1 MAFSG
6 FEVPVAGGIRWPES
20 ASMLRD
26 SGHWAGGLTDMGW
39 CRFNEAVTGRG
50 LLVFLAAVTLG
61 SGARS
66 VGEEARRA
74 LPLDLARS
82 AAAAVE
88 AMGVELAKGRV
99 AVTLERMYSP
109 WKDRAARRLG
119 GMDKLVEVVVERRD
133 RMQAN
138 GMQLV
143 QFKAGMPTTGFE
155 VKPVMKTDPV
165 TGLKEVDHF
174 QEWLVFVPTTI
185 RYRVIEAD
193 TGKTRMLEK
202 DGFQVA
208 VAKQGTGEWKF
219 IDGAKLT
226 IEELRTLFP
235 TLPSRRSQ
243 LGMPELS
250 PWREP
255 EKR

>member
-1 MAFSG
+1 MHG
-6 FEVPVAGGIRWPES
+6 DYLVWEV
-20 ASMLRD
+20 
-26 SGHWAGGLTDMGW
+26 GLTRLGW
-39 CRFNEAVTGRG
+39 SRLNLAVSTPRGILPVLALVILVTG
-50 LLVFLAAVTLG
+50 
-61 SGARS
+61 AR
-66 VGEEARRA
+66 VDGEEVRRT
-74 LPLDLARS
+74 LPLDVAKS
-82 AAAAVE
+82 AAAAVDV
-88 AMGVELAKGRV
+88 MGVELTKGRV
-99 AVTLERMYSP
+99 TVTLEKMYVP

-119 GMDKLVEVVVERRD
+119 GMDKLVEVVAERRD

-143 QFKAGMPTTGFE
+143 SIKSRPATSGFE
-155 VKPVMKTDPV
+155 VKPVMKTDGV
-165 TGLKEVDHF
+165 TGLKTVDHY

-193 TGKTRMLEK
+193 TGKARLLEK

-208 VAKQGTGEWKF
+208 VSRQGSNEWSF

-235 TLPSRRSQ
+235 TLPTRRSH

-250 PWREP
+250 PWREV
-255 EKR
+255 KGR